1 MYICNIKSMLLSANI
16 IMKVRRKQLFSSLL
30 LLLLLFGG
38 KAYALYLS
46 SDISSLEPNN
56 SFFSKPYVN
65 DTKKVNLY
73 TFSAYQID
81 KPNEKEQGNAIKD
94 GEIIFTPLK
103 KVLLPGEQE
112 YFKIFYRGQE
122 DNKERYYK
130 IVISETALDVQSDS
144 RQNRQSLFYPT
155 VSLETYFVVRPKN
168 IDFKYE
174 INSDSGVLKNTG
186 NTYFRVLIHQ
196 SCEVDENEVPLML
209 YLLPQQEFRDSSM
222 KKKSRKYIV
231 IFNKYYSIGNCEGAK

>member
-1 MYICNIKSMLLSANI
+1 
-16 IMKVRRKQLFSSLL
+16 MKVRRKQLFSSLL
-30 LLLLLFGG
+30 LLLLLFCG

-130 IVISETALDVQSDS
+130 IVISETALDVQSDN
-144 RQNRQSLFYPT
+144 RQNRQFYL
-155 VSLETYFVVRPKN
+155 S
-168 IDFKYE
+168 
-174 INSDSGVLKNTG
+174 NSQFG
-186 NTYFRVLIHQ
+186 N
-196 SCEVDENEVPLML
+196 
-209 YLLPQQEFRDSSM
+209 LLCG
-222 KKKSRKYIV
+222 K
-231 IFNKYYSIGNCEGAK
+231 A